1 MTNFAMSADVQA
13 LFDAALAAQAKA
25 HAPYSHF
32 PVGAALR
39 CENGLIHAGCNIE
52 NAAYPSGW
60 CAEPTAISHLI
71 VSGSKEVREIM
82 VIGNSDGPC
91 SPCGLCRQ
99 RLNEF
104 VTDPNIMV
112 HMAHPVRGLLKSV
125 TFGELYPHRFGQEHL

>member
-1 MTNFAMSADVQA
+1 MTNFAMPADVQA

-32 PVGAALR
+32 PLLR
-39 CENGLIHAGCNIE
+39 CDENGLIHAGCNIE

-91 SPCGLCRQ
+91 SPVVCVVSG
-99 RLNEF
+99 
-104 VTDPNIMV
+104 
-112 HMAHPVRGLLKSV
+112 
-125 TFGELYPHRFGQEHL
+125 

>member
-1 MTNFAMSADVQA
+1 MPNFAMPADVQA
-13 LFDAALAAQAKA
+13 LFDAALKAQAKA

-104 VTDPNIMV
+104 VTDPSIMV
-112 HMAHPVRGLLKSV
+112 HMAHPERGLLKSV

>member
-1 MTNFAMSADVQA
+1 MPNFAMSADVQA
-13 LFDAALAAQAKA
+13 LFDAAQAAQAKA

-112 HMAHPVRGLLKSV
+112 HMAHPDHGLLKSV